1 MTHACNVRRMNTIVR
16 ETYTNTFTVDLLG
29 EFRAEQINNN
39 PDAVLPDV
47 PELGDLDVSAVKR
60 QQYLLS

>member
-1 MTHACNVRRMNTIVR
+1 MYAK
-16 ETYTNTFTVDLLG
+16 TFTVDLLS

-39 PDAVLPDV
+39 PDAELPDV
-47 PELGDLDVSAVKR
+47 PELGCLDVSAVKR